1 MLNSVNSY
9 ALRIKFLSL
18 STYSLSFDTI
28 AAQHIIL
35 NLFSTQTSVMASW
48 MVTDDA
54 LFRIKVTL
62 SSRRTAVEAFR
73 DFAHAYSL
81 EGTEWRSIASGVPCI
96 IRMLESA
103 DEDSRYGMKYVLADV
118 QSGLSV
124 WEEHVTADAN
134 YYAYQ
139 GTFHTF
145 KGKSGKRFGI
155 QLSDEKIAVDILE
168 RMYDL
173 SLELAKHE
181 GDGTTSAEAN
191 NEANGRAG
199 KRRIRRINTLSKKD
213 ISLPCNF
220 VHISGVSKEKT
231 TDSGE
236 HLSSL
241 LERKMKS
248 LSAIVLPSHGRR
260 NKKSPPTKFRSSTD
274 ISHERIFAKALD
286 SSSQQSTPE
295 LENKGSNVVQRN
307 TWNFGMLRKHSNG
320 AIKAEKPRKGLFR
333 RNSFSGISHFIPP
346 DDVDISQ
353 PVLTNK
359 PAALDH
365 QRSPDAIKPC
375 SPDQPSFASEPLRQR
390 FSPSPPRT
398 TVNENA
404 TSDHNPHY
412 NTLPSSLRRSHSSA
426 AASKHYI
433 PRIAREGYSTSES
446 HPRTNSMTLTR
457 YDTEPAGIYRH
468 NSQTN
473 IPRSEFPQSCA
484 STSDLVLRKPARS
497 QYSHMKEDEITAAA
511 AATIARYTERM
522 AKALQQF
529 DDVLL
534 HDSPKTPH
542 SSAVVC

>member
-1 MLNSVNSY
+1 M
-9 ALRIKFLSL
+9 
-18 STYSLSFDTI
+18 
-28 AAQHIIL
+28 
-35 NLFSTQTSVMASW
+35 SVMASW

-62 SSRRTAVEAFR
+62 SSRKTAVEAFR
-73 DFAHAYSL
+73 DLAHAYSL
-81 EGTEWRSIASGVPCI
+81 EGTEWQSIGSGVPCI
-96 IRMLESA
+96 IKMLESA
-103 DEDSRYGMKYVLADV
+103 EGDSRYALKYVLADV
-118 QSGLSV
+118 HSGLSV

-155 QLSDEKIAVDILE
+155 QLSDEKIALDILE

-181 GDGTTSAEAN
+181 AGDGAASAEVN
-191 NEANGRAG
+191 NEANSKAG

-220 VHISGVSKEKT
+220 VHVSGVSKEKT

-236 HLSSL
+236 HLSNL

-260 NKKSPPTKFRSSTD
+260 TKKSPPTKFRSSTD
-274 ISHERIFAKALD
+274 VSHERIFAKALAT
-286 SSSQQSTPE
+286 SSQQSTPE
-295 LENKGSNVVQRN
+295 LENKSSSNVVQRN

-346 DDVDISQ
+346 SAEDVDISQ

-365 QRSPDAIKPC
+365 QRSPDAVKPC

-390 FSPSPPRT
+390 YTPSPPRT
-398 TVNENA
+398 TTTVNESVTA
-404 TSDHNPHY
+404 GHNSHY

-426 AASKHYI
+426 AASRHYI
-433 PRIAREGYSTSES
+433 PKIAREGYSTNEPSQ
-446 HPRTNSMTLTR
+446 RTNSMTLTR
-457 YDTEPAGIYRH
+457 YDTEPTGIYHH
-468 NSQTN
+468 NSQPS
-473 IPRSEFPQSCA
+473 IPRSEFPQSCG

-529 DDVLL
+529 DDALL

>member
-1 MLNSVNSY
+1 
-9 ALRIKFLSL
+9 
-18 STYSLSFDTI
+18 
-28 AAQHIIL
+28 
-35 NLFSTQTSVMASW
+35 MAS
-48 MVTDDA
+48 VTISEDA

-62 SSRRTAVEAFR
+62 SSRKTAVETFR
-73 DFAHAYSL
+73 VAAHSYSL
-81 EGTEWRSIASGVPCI
+81 EGTEWQSIASGVPCI
-96 IRMLESA
+96 IKVLEST
-103 DEDSRYGMKYVLADV
+103 EENSPFSLKYVLADAE
-118 QSGLSV
+118 SGLTV
-124 WEEHVTADAN
+124 WEEQVTSDAN
-134 YYAYQ
+134 YYGYQ

-155 QLSDEKIAVDILE
+155 HLSDEKVAVDILE

-181 GDGTTSAEAN
+181 AGDGTTSAE
-191 NEANGRAG
+191 NEVNAKAS

-231 TDSGE
+231 TDNGE

-248 LSAIVLPSHGRR
+248 LSAIVLPSYGRR
-260 NKKSPPTKFRSSTD
+260 NKKSPPTKYRSSTD
-274 ISHERIFAKALD
+274 VSHERIFAKAMATP
-286 SSSQQSTPE
+286 SQQSTPE
-295 LENKGSNVVQRN
+295 LVGDKSSNVVQRN

-333 RNSFSGISHFIPP
+333 RNSFSGISPFNLNTAE
-346 DDVDISQ
+346 DVDISG
-353 PVLTNK
+353 PVLISK

-365 QRSPDAIKPC
+365 QRSPDAVKPC
-375 SPDQPSFASEPLRQR
+375 SPDQPSFACEPVRQR
-390 FSPSPPRT
+390 YTPSPPHT
-398 TVNENA
+398 TATVNENA
-404 TSDHNPHY
+404 TAGYNPHY
-412 NTLPSSLRRSHSSA
+412 NTLPSNLRRSHSV
-426 AASKHYI
+426 AASNRYYM
-433 PRIAREGYSTSES
+433 PRNSRERSNTNELS
-446 HPRTNSMTLTR
+446 PRTDSMTLTR
-457 YDTEPAGIYRH
+457 YSTEPTSIYPV
-468 NSQTN
+468 NSQPN
-473 IPRSEFPQSCA
+473 IPRSEFPQSEFPQTCG

-534 HDSPKTPH
+534 QHDSSPTTPH

>member
-1 MLNSVNSY
+1 
-9 ALRIKFLSL
+9 
-18 STYSLSFDTI
+18 
-28 AAQHIIL
+28 
-35 NLFSTQTSVMASW
+35 MASVT
-48 MVTDDA
+48 VTDDA

-62 SSRRTAVEAFR
+62 SSRKTVVETFRATAY
-73 DFAHAYSL
+73 AYSL
-81 EGTEWRSIASGVPCI
+81 EGTEWQSIAGGVPCI
-96 IRMLESA
+96 IKMLQSA
-103 DEDSRYGMKYVLADV
+103 EEDSPFTLKYALADA
-118 QSGLSV
+118 QSGLNV
-124 WEEHVTADAN
+124 WEEGVTADAN

-155 QLSDEKIAVDILE
+155 QLSDEKVAVDILE
-168 RMYDL
+168 RMYDI

-181 GDGTTSAEAN
+181 ASNGTTSAVAN
-191 NEANGRAG
+191 NEANGKAG

-220 VHISGVSKEKT
+220 VHISGVSKEKS

-248 LSAIVLPSHGRR
+248 LSAIVLPSQGRR
-260 NKKSPPTKFRSSTD
+260 SKKSPPTKYRSSTD
-274 ISHERIFAKALD
+274 VSHERIFAKAMA

-295 LENKGSNVVQRN
+295 LAGNKSSSNVAQRN

-333 RNSFSGISHFIPP
+333 RNSFSGISHFNPNAAE
-346 DDVDISQ
+346 DVDISS

-365 QRSPDAIKPC
+365 QRSPDAVQRSPGAVKPC
-375 SPDQPSFASEPLRQR
+375 SPDQPIFACEPIRQR
-390 FSPSPPRT
+390 YTPPPQVT
-398 TVNENA
+398 ATANENA
-404 TSDHNPHY
+404 SAGYNPHY
-412 NTLPSSLRRSHSSA
+412 NTLPSSLRRSHSVSA
-426 AASKHYI
+426 SNRHYI
-433 PRIAREGYSTSES
+433 TRNVREGYNTNELS
-446 HPRTNSMTLTR
+446 HRTDDMMPLTR
-457 YDTEPAGIYRH
+457 YATEPTGIFPVS
-468 NSQTN
+468 SQPT
-473 IPRSEFPQSCA
+473 IPHSEFPQTCG

-534 HDSPKTPH
+534 QHDSPKTPH

>member
-1 MLNSVNSY
+1 
-9 ALRIKFLSL
+9 
-18 STYSLSFDTI
+18 
-28 AAQHIIL
+28 
-35 NLFSTQTSVMASW
+35 MASW

-62 SSRRTAVEAFR
+62 SSRKTSVEAFR

-81 EGTEWRSIASGVPCI
+81 EGTEWQSIASGVPCI

-181 GDGTTSAEAN
+181 AGDGATSAEGN
-191 NEANGRAG
+191 NEANGKAG

-248 LSAIVLPSHGRR
+248 LSAIVLSSYGRR

-274 ISHERIFAKALD
+274 VSHERIFAKALD
-286 SSSQQSTPE
+286 ASSQQSTPE
-295 LENKGSNVVQRN
+295 LENKSSSNVVQRN

-333 RNSFSGISHFIPP
+333 RNSFSGISPFVPP
-346 DDVDISQ
+346 SAEDIDISQ
-353 PVLTNK
+353 PILTNK

-365 QRSPDAIKPC
+365 QRSPDTVKPC

-390 FSPSPPRT
+390 YTPSPPRIT
-398 TVNENA
+398 TATVNENA
-404 TSDHNPHY
+404 TAGHNPHY

-426 AASKHYI
+426 AASRHYI
-433 PRIAREGYSTSES
+433 PKIAREEYSTSESS

-457 YDTEPAGIYRH
+457 YDTEPTGIYHH
-468 NSQTN
+468 NSQPS
-473 IPRSEFPQSCA
+473 IPRSEFPQSEFPQSCG